1 MALLRSAARL
11 TPRTTSLLRPSSV
24 SFCLCGWWGGG
35 REAIWGKVRRQGM
48 MMREKKGR
56 NDRNGVALFRRK
68 GRLGRRVTR
77 MQGGSLEAAGCDAA
91 MRARGRAGRGRQ
103 AGGRRSAGAVWPVA
117 FSAATG
123 LSAQGVQN
131 SPGRG
136 RARRTLPSSVERT
149 PRYEEGLGA
158 GGGGLVAGARAAV
171 VAGACEPPAAPL
183 MASLLLTAVRVRS
196 FGCVGRAGPRPHL
209 RRR

>member
-48 MMREKKGR
+48 MREKKGR

-77 MQGGSLEAAGCDAA
+77 MQGRSLEVAGCDAA

-158 GGGGLVAGARAAV
+158 GCVWAGACRRGPGSGCGGARANR
-171 VAGACEPPAAPL
+171 L
-183 MASLLLTAVRVRS
+183 R
-196 FGCVGRAGPRPHL
+196 HL
-209 RRR
+209 